1 MDANWLG
8 ELEDKVE
15 AAAKELATLRKEN
28 RTIKTRLK
36 KLQRELLEVDGATEG
51 ADSWRRERQQ
61 VQSRLEKLADSLEQL
76 L

>member
-1 MDANWLG
+1 MDANWRG

-36 KLQRELLEVDGATEG
+36 KLQRELLEADGDSEG
-51 ADSWRRERQQ
+51 SDSWQRERQQ
-61 VQSRLEKLADSLEQL
+61 VQRRLAKLADSLDQL

>member
-1 MDANWLG
+1 MDTNWLG

-15 AAAKELATLRKEN
+15 AAAKEVKDLRKEN

-36 KLQRELLEVDGATEG
+36 KLQRELLESDGATDG
-51 ADSWRRERQQ
+51 ADSWQRERQQ
-61 VQSRLEKLADSLEQL
+61 VQRRLAKLAESLEEL

>member
-1 MDANWLG
+1 MDAKWLG
-8 ELEDKVE
+8 ELEDKVDT
-15 AAAKELATLRKEN
+15 AAKQLKALRKEN

-61 VQSRLEKLADSLEQL
+61 VQTRLEKLADSLEQL

>member
-15 AAAKELATLRKEN
+15 SAAKELATLRKEN

-36 KLQRELLEVDGATEG
+36 KLQRELLEAGGAGEGSDG
-51 ADSWRRERQQ
+51 WQRERQQ
-61 VQSRLEKLADSLEQL
+61 VQRRLAKLADSLDQL

>member
-1 MDANWLG
+1 MDTNWLG

-15 AAAKELATLRKEN
+15 TAAKELEALRKEN

-51 ADSWRRERQQ
+51 ADIWRRERQQ

>member
-1 MDANWLG
+1 MDAKWLG

-15 AAAKELATLRKEN
+15 TAAKQLKALRKEN

-36 KLQRELLEVDGATEG
+36 KLQRELLEADGATEG
-51 ADSWRRERQQ
+51 ADSWPRERQQ

>member
-15 AAAKELATLRKEN
+15 TAAKELKALRKEN
-28 RTIKTRLK
+28 RTIKSRLK
-36 KLQRELLEVDGATEG
+36 KLQRELLVADGATEG
-51 ADSWRRERQQ
+51 ADSWTRERQQ
-61 VQSRLEKLADSLEQL
+61 VQRRLAKLADSLEQL

>member
-1 MDANWLG
+1 MDAKWLG
-8 ELEDKVE
+8 ELEDKVA
-15 AAAKELATLRKEN
+15 AAAKQLKALRKEN

-51 ADSWRRERQQ
+51 ADTWRRERQQ
-61 VQSRLEKLADSLEQL
+61 VQRRLEKLVESLEQL

>member
-1 MDANWLG
+1 MDAKWLG

-15 AAAKELATLRKEN
+15 TAAKQLKTLRKEN

-51 ADSWRRERQQ
+51 ADSWRRERHQ

>member
-1 MDANWLG
+1 MDTNWLG

-15 AAAKELATLRKEN
+15 IAAKQLKALRKEN

-36 KLQRELLEVDGATEG
+36 KLQRELLEADGASEG
-51 ADSWRRERQQ
+51 ADSWPRERQR
-61 VQSRLEKLADSLEQL
+61 VQRRLAKLADSLEQL

>member
-15 AAAKELATLRKEN
+15 AAAKELSTLRKEN

-36 KLQRELLEVDGATEG
+36 KLQRELLEADGSSEG
-51 ADSWRRERQQ
+51 ADSWPRQRQQ
-61 VQSRLEKLADSLEQL
+61 VQRRLAKLADSLDQL

>member
-15 AAAKELATLRKEN
+15 TAAKELKALRKEN

-36 KLQRELLEVDGATEG
+36 KLQRELLEADGASEG
-51 ADSWRRERQQ
+51 ADSWPREREQ
-61 VQSRLEKLADSLEQL
+61 VQRRLAKLADSLEQL